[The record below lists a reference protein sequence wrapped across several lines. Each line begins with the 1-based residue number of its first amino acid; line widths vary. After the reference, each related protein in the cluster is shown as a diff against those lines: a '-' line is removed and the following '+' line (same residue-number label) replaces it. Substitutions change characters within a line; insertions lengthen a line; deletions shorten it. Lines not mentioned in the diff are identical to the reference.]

1 MLPEAL
7 IVLAASAGTA
17 VVQAAGTDAWDA
29 VRRRVAAWFGRGDED
44 GDALAQLDR
53 TARAL
58 GTSEDPSGALA
69 RQEGTWQ
76 TRFEAHLER
85 LDEQDRERAAAA
97 LRTLLEE
104 VRQALTE
111 RGTTW
116 HQTNIARDQGQVFA
130 AQGGSVHV
138 TRVGDPDEGVV
149 GER

>member
-7 IVLAASAGTA
+7 IALAASAGTA
-17 VVQAAGTDAWDA
+17 VVQAAGTDVWDA

-44 GDALAQLDR
+44 GDALARLDR
-53 TARAL
+53 TARLLRTA
-58 GTSEDPSGALA
+58 EDPPGELA
-69 RQEGTWQ
+69 RQEATWQ

-85 LDEQDRERAAAA
+85 LDEQDRERAATA

-116 HQTNIARDQGQVFA
+116 NQTNIARDQGHVFA

-138 TRVGDPDEGVV
+138 TRVDEPDEGAV